1 MSTGAAAIETGGG
14 NDSTSHENDK
24 RSCPSKPP
32 SVDASLALGVKPK
45 ASPKK
50 KRKIENT
57 TPTHILM
64 ALPMPNTRDENGS
77 DAPVNGHLASN
88 NSREKRAGQ
97 QRTLHSMDA
106 HIQNDYIAK
115 RKRAYE
121 SSGWDTIKK
130 VSTPP
135 ILIQHPWDGV
145 SKVERDLVECCE
157 LPLDVDDDGR
167 ARNPKN
173 EYGEIDI
180 ADSDEYIRQR
190 IATSSPWFL
199 GGVLA
204 VEHEVRFASI
214 LATECQNVLSKSLAL
229 AILERTLEV
238 YLKEKAAEE
247 EEALKAEKLED
258 ETCTEAGDENTKQNP
273 TFGEDKSSSR
283 FTRIQNHRERAGQ
296 LEEDKANHVPSN
308 GSTEESVETRRLER
322 FLAAGGLKILNQW
335 LANASGY
342 DTVPFKDSS
351 VAKSNKT
358 STAKVQEVVMK
369 RKAPPDRPIVYT
381 ILRFLQHIPFNQNV
395 IMSSKINKQVQ
406 KIGKRV
412 TSIIEAQQAGK
423 AAQEDLEN
431 WTSDE
436 TLSSVDALVQIRE
449 AVNAIKSTW
458 REQTTKQSSS
468 IQNLIDPFQAL
479 REQIKERLEELTQ
492 FESGK
497 GSAPEWYIE
506 NPLPSQKINVAAPK
520 KLTKMQEMAALER
533 KAEREKLQQKIKEV
547 KRKNQASLALLR
559 EKFRKQREDV
569 GLSNFKAK
577 KKDKEGK
584 QVCWKDGLDTQ
595 KMRHRRKLEEVF
607 VYIKGTP
614 SAGWRD
620 TKEDIAA
627 TNVMREEQE
636 NGKPNDA
643 S

>member
-1 MSTGAAAIETGGG
+1 MSAVAAAIETGGG
-14 NDSTSHENDK
+14 NDSSSLEIDK
-24 RSCPSKPP
+24 RSCSSKPP

-50 KRKIENT
+50 KRKIESI

-88 NSREKRAGQ
+88 NSWGKRAGQ

-130 VSTPP
+130 ISTPL

-180 ADSDEYIRQR
+180 SDSDEYMRQR

-238 YLKEKAAEE
+238 YLKEKAA
-247 EEALKAEKLED
+247 KAEKLED
-258 ETCTEAGDENTKQNP
+258 ETCTEAGDENTKQSP

-283 FTRIQNHRERAGQ
+283 FTRIQNHRERARQ
-296 LEEDKANHVPSN
+296 LEEDNAVHVPST

-322 FLAAGGLKILNQW
+322 FLAVGGLKILNQW
-335 LANASGY
+335 LADASRY
-342 DTVPFKDSS
+342 DTVPVKDSS
-351 VAKSNKT
+351 AAKSNKT

-369 RKAPPDRPIVYT
+369 RKAPPDRPIIYT

-395 IMSSKINKQVQ
+395 IMTSKINKQVQ

-412 TSIIEAQQAGK
+412 ASIIEAQQAGK

-436 TLSSVDALVQIRE
+436 TLSTIDALVQIRE

-468 IQNLIDPFQAL
+468 TETLIDPFQAL

-497 GSAPEWYIE
+497 GSAPEWYNE
-506 NPLPSQKINVAAPK
+506 DPLTSQKINTAAPK

-533 KAEREKLQQKIKEV
+533 KVEREKLQQKIKEV

-559 EKFRKQREDV
+559 EKLRKQREDV

-620 TKEDIAA
+620 TKEDIVA
-627 TNVMREEQE
+627 TNVMREE
-636 NGKPNDA
+636 
-643 S
+643 